1 MRQIRGAVPPSEN
14 VDFAQSKELQILKI
28 VLQIV
33 TNELQNIGIGP
44 E

>member
-1 MRQIRGAVPPSEN
+1 MRQIRGAVPHQKN
-14 VDFAQSKELQILKI
+14 VDCAKSKELQILKI